1 MFTVSPRRSCA
12 ESAPAPE
19 VVLPPAE
26 YLTDGVT
33 LFRFVRAAVGGMV
46 ELEDCLTLDVLVI
59 PGHYLARMRPVIS
72 LSA

>member
-1 MFTVSPRRSCA
+1 MFTVSPRRSSA